1 VLAAFRASVIVLL
14 LKLLLVP
21 ALIGAVTQAGQR
33 WGPAVAGWLSGFPVV
48 SAPVLLFLALEHGTD
63 FTVQAATGTLSA
75 VAVILVFGLSYAWT
89 ALRLP
94 WLPALVTALLCY
106 GLVVLLVDWL
116 APSLAAA
123 AVLSS
128 LALLAAP
135 QLFPRPPALPANAAP
150 RGTQL
155 WLRMAAGA
163 LLVLLVTGF
172 AARLGPRLSGMLAM
186 FPVMASVLAAFSHRQ
201 SGAGF
206 AILLLRGTVYGYY
219 AFALFCLVLALALPR
234 LGLAWGFGLAL
245 GGAGLVQAG
254 SRLLL
259 AAAHGRPQAAR

>member
-1 VLAAFRASVIVLL
+1 MSVLLL

-21 ALIGAVTQAGQR
+21 ALIGAITLAGQR
-33 WGPAVAGWLSGFPVV
+33 WGPGIAGWLSGFPVV
-48 SAPVLLFLALEHGTD
+48 SAPVLLFLALEHGAD
-63 FTVQAATGTLSA
+63 FTAQAATGTLSA

-89 ALRLP
+89 ALRLS
-94 WLPALVTALLCY
+94 WLPALITALLCY
-106 GLVVLLVDWL
+106 GLTVLLIDRL
-116 APSLAAA
+116 APSLIAA
-123 AVLSS
+123 AVLSG

-135 QLFPRPPALPANAAP
+135 PLFPRPPALPASAAP

-219 AFALFCLVLALALPR
+219 AFAVFCLVLALTLPR
-234 LGLAWGFGLAL
+234 LGVAGGFGLAL
-245 GGAGLVQAG
+245 GCAGLIQGG
-254 SRLLL
+254 SRLFL
-259 AAAHGRPQAAR
+259 AAAHSGTAASANRN